1 PSGDLWRYHF
11 NRCNSI
17 GEARGDG
24 QGKGSSGL
32 LQEPGSGEPGPG
44 GPLLRP
50 AQRLL
55 LLRWACGCST
65 AAGPSANLPT
75 LVGATAFSSMLSLFG
90 TTWVAGRAG
99 LPEKVSLMLSQRSVM
114 SSLGI
119 GGAQLLGASP
129 ALTVASILVTGVYG
143 ASVGK
148 DLLAKFGAPPSA
160 PLVRGLA
167 MAPRAHSIGTA
178 ALMEGEPEATAIS
191 SVGPLPGGIIH
202 TFVCAVPS
210 VQNVLKGLAS
220 QA

>member
-1 PSGDLWRYHF
+1 LGRLEGMDREKALQDYFRNQGLGNLGPGDLF
-11 NRCNSI
+11 F
-17 GEARGDG
+17 
-24 QGKGSSGL
+24 GL
-32 LQEPGSGEPGPG
+32 LNASCCALGVRMFNSRRTLE
-44 GPLLRP
+44 
-50 AQRLL
+50 
-55 LLRWACGCST
+55 
-65 AAGPSANLPT
+65 ANLPT

-167 MAPRAHSIGTA
+167 MGATAHSIGTA

-191 SVGPLPGGIIH
+191 SVALCLAGIIH